1 MKEISISFILNNMN
15 EENNYEDDIWKTCL
29 DEKGKRYK
37 RKDISTALKK
47 LTNLG
52 FLKKNKISSTDKY
65 YNKIHYSNPEDYVG
79 FVNNL
84 IFTNESKIKGSLK
97 KLKDRKVFVDISKDI
112 NSYKLSKHTRIYY
125 EKLLESFSNMTEV
138 SSSILLVKETST
150 NEKFK
155 KQLTVCDK
163 EIKETLEQINQEIMM
178 DRKAS
183 EIILLKR
190 QFSGRIP
197 NPGYLKL

>member
-1 MKEISISFILNNMN
+1 M
-15 EENNYEDDIWKTCL
+15 
-29 DEKGKRYK
+29 
-37 RKDISTALKK
+37 
-47 LTNLG
+47 
-52 FLKKNKISSTDKY
+52 
-65 YNKIHYSNPEDYVG
+65 G

-125 EKLLESFSNMTEV
+125 EKLLESFSNITEI

-155 KQLTVCDK
+155 KQLAVCDK